1 MRCLVLFLAVAAL
14 GAGQPPDI
22 GTLLD
27 RSIEAS
33 DHNWKIARNYT
44 FVERNEQRQLESD
57 GRVKSRRI
65 LAYDITLLEGS
76 PYRRL
81 IGRDDKPLSP
91 EENLKEEEKLRKSNE
106 DRRKETEA
114 ERAKR
119 ISDFEKRRQKEIE
132 IIRELP
138 KAFDF
143 QLAGEQRVAGTDT
156 WVLDATPRPGYEPHD
171 RRTRFFPKLR
181 GRIWI
186 SKQDYS
192 WVKVDAEVIDT
203 ISFGFFLARLGKGSH
218 LHFEQVHVNNEVWL
232 PAHIALAASAR
243 VALIKKYNIEQ
254 DISYRNYRK
263 FQSDSHIVST
273 EALQ

>member
-1 MRCLVLFLAVAAL
+1 MRLLVLVLAAVAS
-14 GAGQPPDI
+14 GAGQVPDI
-22 GTLLD
+22 GTLID
-27 RSIEAS
+27 RSIVAS
-33 DHNWKIARNYT
+33 DNNWKIARNYT
-44 FVERNEQRQLESD
+44 FVERSEQRQLDSD

-65 LAYDITLLEGS
+65 LTYDITLLEGS

-81 IGRDDKPLSP
+81 TQRDDKPLSAD
-91 EENLKEEEKLRKSNE
+91 ENRKEEEKLRKSNE
-106 DRRKETEA
+106 ERRKETA
-114 ERAKR
+114 AQRAKR
-119 ISDFEKRRQKEIE
+119 ISDFEKRRQREFE

-143 QLAGEQRVAGTDT
+143 RLAGEETVAGTGA

-171 RRTRFFPKLR
+171 RRTRFFPKLK

-203 ISFGFFLARLGKGSH
+203 ISFGFFLARLGKGAH
-218 LHFEQVHVNNEVWL
+218 LHFEQVRVNNEVWL
-232 PAHIALAASAR
+232 PARIAVAASAR
-243 VALIKKYNIEQ
+243 VALVKKFNIEQ
-254 DISYRNYRK
+254 DISYRDYRK
-263 FQSDSHIVST
+263 FQSDSRIVST